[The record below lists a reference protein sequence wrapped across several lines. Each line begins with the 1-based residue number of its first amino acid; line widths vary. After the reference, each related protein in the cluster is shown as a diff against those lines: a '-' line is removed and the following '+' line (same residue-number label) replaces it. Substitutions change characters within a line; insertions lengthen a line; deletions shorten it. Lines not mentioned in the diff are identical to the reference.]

1 MKDFIELNE
10 TLEKMEKDGVI
21 TRKLNEQN
29 EMVWDL
35 TPQARKQAEQWA
47 KELGL

>member
-1 MKDFIELNE
+1 MKDFFDICKL
-10 TLEKMEKDGVI
+10 MEKLERDGMVC
-21 TRKLNEQN
+21 RKVKDDQII
-29 EMVWDL
+29 WDL